1 MVNGYR
7 QGMGVEQDGKG
18 RIFYDG
24 LYCDGSRVS
33 NISRRTDDNKLW
45 EERDSAGHILSI
57 CQKEENGLNHGKC
70 VFFVNGELNVISSWV
85 HGKEITTLQEFWG
98 TTLLEYKHGKCVY
111 KGPFE

>member
-1 MVNGYR
+1 
-7 QGMGVEQDGKG
+7 MGKDGFFMMDCIVMALEFLILVEELMIISCG
-18 RIFYDG
+18 R
-24 LYCDGSRVS
+24 
-33 NISRRTDDNKLW
+33 K
-45 EERDSAGHILSI
+45 DSAGHILSI

-70 VFFVNGELNVISSWV
+70 VFFVNGELNVSSSWV